1 MRRAG
6 DPGRAVMA
14 GGRGLRMGNECGVTE
29 AEFFVAI
36 DVAAARRP
44 GDEDFVRVA
53 SAVEREWIDGGEVH
67 VSTRPVF
74 DKGTGRVV
82 GKRREMLGPLVLAE
96 SDQPSPKG
104 SEVEEVLVEAASK
117 EPLVALGLEGPG
129 ANAEAAA
136 VLERI
141 RFLCAMC
148 PELGIPEPYED
159 AFRELLP
166 MLAPGCRS
174 FADLARRDPVGMF
187 QSTWSHAQ
195 RVALSKQ
202 APERIEVPTG
212 NHIRLAYD
220 GNRPPVLA
228 VRIQEM
234 FGLPESPTVAGGR
247 VRVLLHL
254 LAPNRRP
261 QQVTDDLASFWANTY
276 AQVRKDMRGR
286 YPRHPWP
293 EDPLTAPPTSRT
305 KRRRR

>member
-1 MRRAG
+1 
-6 DPGRAVMA
+6 
-14 GGRGLRMGNECGVTE
+14 
-29 AEFFVAI
+29 
-36 DVAAARRP
+36 
-44 GDEDFVRVA
+44 VA
-53 SAVEREWIDGGEVH
+53 SAVEAEWIDGGEVH

-74 DKGTGRVV
+74 DKVTGRVV

-104 SEVEEVLVEAASK
+104 AEVEEVLVEAASK
-117 EPLVALGLEGPG
+117 DPLAALGLDGPG
-129 ANAEAAA
+129 ADADALG

-141 RFLCAMC
+141 RFLRSAC
-148 PELGIPEPYED
+148 PELDIPEPSED
-159 AFRELLP
+159 TFRELLP

-174 FADLARRDPVGMF
+174 FADLAKRDPVGMF
-187 QSTWSHAQ
+187 QSTWSHTQ
-195 RVALSKQ
+195 RVALSQQ
-202 APERIEVPTG
+202 APERVQVPTG
-212 NHIRLAYD
+212 NHIRLTYD
-220 GNRPPVLA
+220 GERPPVLA

-234 FGLPESPTVAGGR
+234 FGLAETPTVAGGR

-276 AQVRKDMRGR
+276 TQVRKDLRGR